1 VTSGRHTGQSSYLLS
16 VQALES
22 QITELE
28 AEASKLLKALDS
40 LKESKAEADRAE
52 SKRAEETSKEI
63 ATQVG
68 HRAKTTWSGA
78 DGMLGD

>member
-1 VTSGRHTGQSSYLLS
+1 MTSGRHTGQSSDLFS

-22 QITELE
+22 QIAELE

-52 SKRAEETSKEI
+52 SKRAEEASKEI

-68 HRAKTTWSGA
+68 HRAKTTWSWA

>member
-1 VTSGRHTGQSSYLLS
+1 MTLGWHTGQSSYLLS

-68 HRAKTTWSGA
+68 YRAKTTWSGA